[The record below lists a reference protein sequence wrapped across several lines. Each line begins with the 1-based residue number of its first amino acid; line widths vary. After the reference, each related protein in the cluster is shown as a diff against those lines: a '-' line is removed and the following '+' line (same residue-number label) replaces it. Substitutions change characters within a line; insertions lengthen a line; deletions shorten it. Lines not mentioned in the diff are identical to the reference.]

1 MLSHRPT
8 FSSVQMQSCVTAT
21 MLRRWSDS
29 NAPSQAHACNADALQ
44 VFCSLITALLGELLD
59 DDDEVTGVT
68 YEHLFRVC
76 RERLLVSSDET
87 LKAHLTEYKDHDLLK
102 RRRTHDGVELLYIP
116 LPVTELQNL
125 LDVLQGPSGYA

>member
-1 MLSHRPT
+1 MRSFNCKCPNAVSYAYASFTAL
-8 FSSVQMQSCVTAT
+8 QSLQRTY
-21 MLRRWSDS
+21 LLKSLY
-29 NAPSQAHACNADALQ
+29 ADALQ
-44 VFCSLITALLGELLD
+44 VFCTLISALLGELLD

-102 RRRTHDGVELLYIP
+102 RRKTQDGVELLYIP
-116 LPVTELQNL
+116 LPVAELQKL
-125 LDVLQGPSGYA
+125 LDVLQGPTGEA